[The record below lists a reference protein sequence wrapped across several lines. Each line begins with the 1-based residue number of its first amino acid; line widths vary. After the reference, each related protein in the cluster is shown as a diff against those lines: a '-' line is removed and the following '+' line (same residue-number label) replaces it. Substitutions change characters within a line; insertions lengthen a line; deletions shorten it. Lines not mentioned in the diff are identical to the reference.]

1 MSYPLQVV
9 VAEQPQ
15 ASVPSELPDSRTR
28 EARLSTLPKPR
39 KKTPRYR
46 D

>member
-15 ASVPSELPDSRTR
+15 ASVPSEPPDRTR
-28 EARLSTLPKPR
+28 EARLSTLLKPR